1 MAVYT
6 NVSDEQLVDFLKDYD
21 IGQPT
26 SFKGIA
32 EGVENTNFL
41 LETEKGRYILTLY
54 EKRVNKDDL
63 PFFLHLIDH
72 LAKAGISCPTPI
84 SDKDNQALGTCAGRP
99 AALFTFLDGMS
110 VKTPKAHHCSALGTV
125 LAHFHQKGQ
134 DFTMK
139 RENSFTI
146 KGMQNFYQNIDGD
159 IETIEPSLRK
169 LIEDELNFLFHN
181 WPQDLPKGVIHADL
195 FPDNVFFLGDEIS
208 GLIDFYFAC
217 TDFLML
223 DVAITMNAWCFEPDA
238 SFNVTKANRLL
249 ESYHKIRPISE
260 QEFATL
266 PIIARAAALR
276 FLLTRTNDWFLPNE
290 GALVAKKN
298 PQEYIRKLKFHR
310 AIDNPKSYGLT
321 SALQ

>member
-84 SDKDNQALGTCAGRP
+84 SDKDSQALGTCAGRP

-125 LAHFHQKGQ
+125 MAHFHQKGQ

-146 KGMQNFYQNIDGD
+146 KGMQNFIKTLM
-159 IETIEPSLRK
+159 ETLK
-169 LIEDELNFLFHN
+169 QLN
-181 WPQDLPKGVIHADL
+181 QV
-195 FPDNVFFLGDEIS
+195 
-208 GLIDFYFAC
+208 
-217 TDFLML
+217 
-223 DVAITMNAWCFEPDA
+223 
-238 SFNVTKANRLL
+238 L
-249 ESYHKIRPISE
+249 E
-260 QEFATL
+260 
-266 PIIARAAALR
+266 
-276 FLLTRTNDWFLPNE
+276 N
-290 GALVAKKN
+290 
-298 PQEYIRKLKFHR
+298 
-310 AIDNPKSYGLT
+310 
-321 SALQ
+321 